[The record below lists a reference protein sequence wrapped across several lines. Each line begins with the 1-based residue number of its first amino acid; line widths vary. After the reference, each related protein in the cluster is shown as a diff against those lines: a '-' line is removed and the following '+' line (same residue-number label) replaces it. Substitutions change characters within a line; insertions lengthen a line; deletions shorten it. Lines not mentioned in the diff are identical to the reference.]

1 MPPKLFFIKLFK
13 HIPYA
18 EHIHNAERAVVQTVA
33 GTHVSGLLIP
43 EMSAVVGTD
52 VAVIA
57 TVVVSLEDLKNTCVT
72 VAISVARLGEVAIG
86 EVLYVSDMSESD
98 SVAVLSYIGNEQYG
112 INIKYIDNIVRM
124 QKITR
129 VPMAQEYF
137 KGVINLRGEIIPVM
151 SIRRKL
157 ELDDDVITNKTRIII
172 AKVDN
177 ASIGFVVDEVKEVVT
192 LDANSI
198 ERVATAEA
206 ASEITHCITS
216 IGKKNGEL
224 ISLLDLNLVA
234 GEKEVS

>member
-1 MPPKLFFIKLFK
+1 MEDNKFL
-13 HIPYA
+13 
-18 EHIHNAERAVVQTVA
+18 
-33 GTHVSGLLIP
+33 
-43 EMSAVVGTD
+43 
-52 VAVIA
+52 
-57 TVVVSLEDLKNTCVT
+57 LEDKESIDLQYIV
-72 VAISVARLGEVAIG
+72 IG
-86 EVLYVSDMSESD
+86 
-98 SVAVLSYIGNEQYG
+98 IGNEQYG